1 MNLGEFSN
9 VPVIDVAP
17 LVNHTA
23 ERARTAEQIGA
34 ACRES
39 GFFYVIGHGVDE
51 SLCQELETLSRQFF
65 AQSET
70 EKMRIAMSRGGR
82 AWRGYFP
89 LGREL
94 TSGKPDRKEGLYFGA
109 ELAFDHPAVRRGT
122 PLHGPN
128 LFPAIPGF
136 RESVLR
142 YLELLTGLGHALM
155 SGISRGLGLD
165 EQYFR
170 HHYYTG
176 EPLILFRIF
185 NYPHTTAAQR
195 GGSEWGVGE
204 HTDYGLL
211 TMLRQDDTGGLQ
223 VKSRSRWIDAPPIP
237 GSFLCNIGDM
247 LERLTRGIYRST
259 PHRVLN
265 TSARDR
271 LSFPFFFDP
280 SFTARM
286 LPVAGLFNDAQNDD
300 ASERWDFTS
309 VHEFSGTYGDYLLNK
324 VSKVFPEL
332 SDEVLQNEEPRTK
345 DEGL

>member
-9 VPVIDVAP
+9 VPVIDVAS
-17 LVNHTA
+17 LVTHSA
-23 ERARTAEQIGA
+23 GRVHTAEQIDA
-34 ACRES
+34 ACRDS

-51 SLCQELETLSRQFF
+51 SLCRQLESLSRQFF
-65 AQSET
+65 ELSESQ
-70 EKMRIAMSRGGR
+70 KMQIAMSRGGR

-89 LGREL
+89 VGREL

-109 ELAFDHPAVRRGT
+109 ELASDHPLVRSGT

-142 YLELLTGLGHALM
+142 YLESLTGLGHALM
-155 SGISRGLGLD
+155 SGISLGLGLD
-165 EQYFR
+165 EHYFR
-170 HHYYTG
+170 QHYYTG

-185 NYPHTTAAQR
+185 NYPHASATQGGDAA
-195 GGSEWGVGE
+195 WGVGE

-211 TMLRQDDTGGLQ
+211 TILRQDDTGGLQ
-223 VKSRSRWIDAPPIP
+223 VKSRSRWIEAPPIP

-259 PHRVLN
+259 PHRVIN

-280 SFTARM
+280 AFDARM
-286 LPVAGLFNDAQNDD
+286 LPVAGLASHAVPDD
-300 ASERWDFTS
+300 SGERWDHAS
-309 VHEFSGTYGDYLLNK
+309 VHGFSGTYGQYLLDK

-332 SDEVLQNEEPRTK
+332 GDEVL
-345 DEGL
+345 

>member
-1 MNLGEFSN
+1 MNLGEFSD

-23 ERARTAEQIGA
+23 ERVRAAKQIGS

-39 GFFYVIGHGVDE
+39 GFFYVVGHGVDE
-51 SLCQELETLSRQFF
+51 SLCRDLERVSREFF
-65 AQSET
+65 AQSEPQ
-70 EKMRIAMSRGGR
+70 KMQIAMSRGGR

-89 LGREL
+89 VGREL
-94 TSGKPDRKEGLYFGA
+94 TSGKPDLKEGLYFGA
-109 ELAFDHPAVRRGT
+109 ELARDHPAVKRGT
-122 PLHGPN
+122 PLHGAN

-142 YLELLTGLGHALM
+142 YLESLTALGHALM
-155 SGISRGLGLD
+155 SGISLGLGLD
-165 EQYFR
+165 EHYFR
-170 HHYYTG
+170 QHYYSG

-185 NYPHTTAAQR
+185 NYPHADAVTA
-195 GGSEWGVGE
+195 GGTAWGVGE

-211 TMLRQDDTGGLQ
+211 TILRQDDTGGLQ

-259 PHRVLN
+259 PHRVMN

-280 SFTARM
+280 AFDARM
-286 LPVAGLFNDAQNDD
+286 LPIEGLSNDAVTDD
-300 ASERWDFTS
+300 SDERWDHAS
-309 VHEFSGTYGDYLLNK
+309 VHGFAGTYGQYLLGK

-332 SDEVLQNEEPRTK
+332 RHEVL
-345 DEGL
+345 

>member
-23 ERARTAEQIGA
+23 GRARTAMEIDA

-39 GFFYVIGHGVDE
+39 GFFYIVNHGVDE
-51 SLCQELETLSRQFF
+51 SLCRDLERLSREFF
-65 AQSET
+65 AQREPQ
-70 EKMRIAMSRGGR
+70 KMQIAMSRGGR

-89 LGREL
+89 VGREL

-109 ELAFDHPAVRRGT
+109 ELGPDHPAVRHGT
-122 PLHGPN
+122 PLHGVN

-136 RESVLR
+136 RENVLR
-142 YLELLTGLGHALM
+142 YLESLTALGHALM
-155 SGISRGLGLD
+155 SGISLGLGLD
-165 EQYFR
+165 EYYFR
-170 HHYYTG
+170 QHYYSG

-185 NYPHTTAAQR
+185 NYPAAEAAAGGETA
-195 GGSEWGVGE
+195 WGVGE

-211 TMLRQDDTGGLQ
+211 TILRQDEIGGLQ

-259 PHRVLN
+259 PHRVIN

-280 SFTARM
+280 AFGGCRRDMGSAAR
-286 LPVAGLFNDAQNDD
+286 GF
-300 ASERWDFTS
+300 
-309 VHEFSGTYGDYLLNK
+309 G
-324 VSKVFPEL
+324 
-332 SDEVLQNEEPRTK
+332 
-345 DEGL
+345 